1 MTWRFETIGQLA
13 QDISTSNCL
22 TRSQDNSAR
31 ESDTPM
37 SETANIRSLTF
48 GTGYQIF
55 TSSILPAIES
65 AQEEVILITCFWASS
80 PTRSALNDTLLKLSA
95 KALARTTSS
104 DRSSS
109 IKRIRVRIG
118 FSSSSLFQKL
128 FHTSSPSGKVYP
140 PTEWSTKLGLP
151 AAENLEG
158 IDLEVK
164 SIFFLPFSVW
174 HPKFVVIDRKE
185 VFVPSCNVSWEEWF
199 EGCVRLDGKGIVG
212 EFLKF
217 WELKWRGRLER
228 FGTSL
233 QNGDEERGL
242 LGPITTTNSLG
253 LENVGCKFLPSPH
266 HRNPRFRFFPW
277 QKCAEP
283 PRTPLNVELLGLF
296 AGAKGSI
303 YVQSPNV
310 TCPPV
315 LEHILGAV
323 GRGVDVTIV
332 TSEKLMILEQ
342 LVTAG
347 TTTSRCMSKLAKKH
361 QTLLNAP
368 RDEEAGL
375 TAAGALRISY
385 YVPRSRTTA
394 TEGEPVQSHVKLTI
408 VDDEVIV
415 FGSGNMDRASW
426 YTSQELGVAFYSSEL
441 VTETKQRLQHE
452 LEGRTKL
459 YYEAAK
465 GS

>member
-1 MTWRFETIGQLA
+1 
-13 QDISTSNCL
+13 
-22 TRSQDNSAR
+22 
-31 ESDTPM
+31 M

-48 GTGYQIF
+48 GTGHQIF

-80 PTRSALNDTLLKLSA
+80 PTRDALNDTLLKLSA
-95 KALARTTSS
+95 KALTRTSPS
-104 DRSSS
+104 NPSPPSS
-109 IKRIRVRIG
+109 IKRIKVRIG
-118 FSSSSLFQKL
+118 FSSSSLYQKL
-128 FHTSSPSGKVYP
+128 SHTSSPAGQIYSP
-140 PTEWSTKLGLP
+140 SEWSTKLGLP
-151 AAENLEG
+151 APEDLEG

-185 VFVPSCNVSWEEWF
+185 VFLPSCNVSWEEWF
-199 EGCVRLDGKGIVG
+199 EGCVRLDGSEIVG
-212 EFLKF
+212 DFLKF

-228 FGTSL
+228 LETSGR
-233 QNGDEERGL
+233 NGDQEQNLSR
-242 LGPITTTNSLG
+242 PTTTNSLG
-253 LENVGCKFLPSPH
+253 LEKVKCKFLPSPH
-266 HRNPRFRFFPW
+266 HRNPRFRVFPW

-283 PRTPLNVELLGLF
+283 PRTPLNVELLELF
-296 AGAKGSI
+296 AGAKRSI

-347 TTTSRCMSKLAKKH
+347 TTTSRCVSQLVKRH
-361 QTLLNAP
+361 QDMLRTP
-368 RDEEAGL
+368 RDEETGIV
-375 TAAGALRISY
+375 AAGSMRISY
-385 YVPRSRTTA
+385 YVPRSRATA
-394 TEGEPVQSHVKLTI
+394 TDGEPVQSHLKLTI
-408 VDDEVIV
+408 VDDEVV
-415 FGSGNMDRASW
+415 VLGSGNMDRASW
-426 YTSQELGVAFYSSEL
+426 YTSQELGLALYSNEL
-441 VTETKQRLQHE
+441 VAETKQRLQHQ

-465 GS
+465 AS